1 MRMFSHHKKGS
12 GAHGFDIVANF
23 SAHKHVRSEKD
34 IYSVE
39 ALLRNN
45 VISAKLLLDLLEQ
58 YLDTL
63 MNLDVADEAMKR
75 QLATLRFEMA
85 RAWEEHI

>member
-1 MRMFSHHKKGS
+1 MKGS
-12 GAHGFDIVANF
+12 GAHGFDIVSNI